1 MLGIPRFHANLAQ
14 YGSDIVFHREE
25 GGSPCP
31 CRTVE
36 GYRSPEWHYDNPSE
50 PVCNEDGFLDPI
62 VTNYLVKGHC
72 QPVQAGAVRRLTT
85 EVMHELW
92 GEVQMDDH
100 LGFFPCEWAGQTIN
114 FDGFSDSGSDYILYD
129 NRRFTVV
136 SVNKIP
142 DPLDGDPNHHY
153 EVGLRLIKNDRVYV
167 D

>member
-1 MLGIPRFHANLAQ
+1 MLGVSSFHAALTR
-14 YGSDIVFHREE
+14 YGSDLIFHRED
-25 GGSPCP
+25 GGTICP
-31 CRTVE
+31 CVTPE
-36 GYRSPEWHYDNPSE
+36 GYRDPAWHIDNPLAV
-50 PVCNEDGFLDPI
+50 VCNEDGKI
-62 VTNYLVKGHC
+62 NVTVTDILVKGHC

-100 LGFFPCEWAGQTIN
+100 LGFLPCEWGGMTIN
-114 FDGFSDSGSDYILYD
+114 FDGFSDSGADYILYD

-136 SVNKIP
+136 SVNKIA

-153 EVGLRLIKNDRVYV
+153 EVGLRLIKSGRVT